1 MGEPGNTEGVTAVLE
16 RPNSERDH
24 KPEVREE
31 WFQAYVKGN
40 GLLPQTEIA
49 LNFYVLDSVL
59 EDPPESWEEFR
70 ASKLSS
76 EQITRL
82 GQLMTNM
89 HKSRGIN
96 RGHNRPG
103 EMGGASVSSERL
115 QELWEGPRTAVFNFL
130 INATGVYPTH
140 HYSRFEQELAVERLF
155 EDRDKIARI
164 KDVARAAVSALES
177 PVTKQLAE
185 NYKHTY
191 DQKKP
196 LGDRLQED
204 AGLDQTIKEA
214 GIDTESR
221 YVAAEARRMFLGDIQ
236 KIIISRMHQ
245 ADPEMARSA
254 EYLV

>member
-1 MGEPGNTEGVTAVLE
+1 MGEPGNTEGATAVLE
-16 RPNSERDH
+16 KPHSERDH
-24 KPEVREE
+24 KSEVKEE
-31 WFQAYVKGN
+31 WFQAYVRGN

-59 EDPPESWEEFR
+59 DNPPETWDGFR
-70 ASKLSS
+70 ESKLSN
-76 EQITRL
+76 EQISRL
-82 GQLMTNM
+82 GQLMSNM

-96 RGHNRPG
+96 RGHNKLG
-103 EMGGASVSSERL
+103 EMGGSSVSSERL

-130 INATGVYPTH
+130 MSATGIYPTH

-155 EDRDKIARI
+155 EDREKFERI
-164 KDVARAAVSALES
+164 RGVSKAAVNALES

-191 DQKKP
+191 DLKRP
-196 LGDRLQED
+196 LGERLQED
-204 AGLDQTIKEA
+204 TDLDQAIKDA

-221 YVAAEARRMFLGDIQ
+221 YVAADARRMFLGNIQ
-236 KIIISRMHQ
+236 KIIINRMQQ

-254 EYLV
+254 EYLI